1 DENFEKFSQLLEVDG
16 IDHKGLGRLVY
27 LAYFNNVKIESFYEI
42 SKKRIFTFNSKFI
55 GKADVLEE
63 RGSGSSLFFD
73 GYCKDRIY
81 KYDYLTPYK
90 IKESLIQEFF
100 PLFFSKKEK
109 GKSLNIKIELEVE
122 HPNSNNDFYSS
133 QSVFNL
139 DDLPQLHKVTL
150 EDESTDLFRN
160 LEIHYSIENKA
171 EKNKSIYTAVCVD
184 NRALELDLVQ
194 IEAIPSGYQLRF
206 LFVSDYFQGKV
217 NTSRQK
223 LLLPDELTEK
233 ALKEKLRE
241 EIGNIIICNIPKV
254 KENNQRV
261 TEKLNEN
268 FPHLTG
274 YFPKPSAGLILKT
287 AVLELAQSK
296 FFNDQRKILE
306 CENLDDE
313 QYEKAIELSSRS
325 LVEYVMY
332 RSLIIQKLKSM
343 TSKNHEKEL
352 HQLIVPMQ
360 QTLQKEEFDDDI
372 YNNNVWLLDDRFM
385 TYNTILSDET
395 MQDVIQSIA
404 LDNVE
409 DNSRPDITIV
419 FSGNPNTDLKV
430 NVVVVELKK
439 HGLPLAKNEE
449 VLSQLRQRARK
460 LLAYFPNKIEKIWF
474 YGITDIDS
482 DFRRSLKE
490 DGYKE
495 LFSHGQ
501 MFFKPQNII
510 IDDENNPFIID
521 LFVMTYDSF
530 INDAESRNAAFLRVL
545 KSTIRKCIES
555 AIPISP
561 IVTSFISQVAID
573 SQSVCNNSLNGL

>member
-1 DENFEKFSQLLEVDG
+1 MKINLKNAISTFYPNPSYEQIYFEAVANALDAKATEIVIKIKIDAFDRPETLQIVIKDNGIGFIDENFEKFSQLLEVDG

-27 LAYFNNVKIESFYEI
+27 LAYFNNVKIESFYGS
-42 SKKRIFTFNSKFI
+42 SKKRIFTFNSKFT
-55 GKADVLEE
+55 GKADMLEE

-81 KYDYLTPYK
+81 KYGYLIPHK

-100 PLFFSKKEK
+100 PLFFNKKEK

-122 HPNSNNDFYSS
+122 HPNPNNEFYSS

-139 DDLPQLHKVTL
+139 SDLPQLHKVTF
-150 EDESTDLFRN
+150 EAESTDIFRN
-160 LEIHYSIENKA
+160 LEIHYSVENKV

-184 NRALELDLVQ
+184 NRALEFDLVP
-194 IEAIPSGYQLRF
+194 IEAIPNGYQLRF

-241 EIGNIIICNIPKV
+241 EIGNIIICNIPTV

-261 TEKLNEN
+261 TEKLNEH

-287 AVLELAQSK
+287 AVLEVAQNK
-296 FFNDQRKILE
+296 FFSDQRKILE

-325 LVEYVMY
+325 LAEYVMY

-343 TSKNHEKEL
+343 TSKNHEREI

-385 TYNTILSDET
+385 TYHTILSDET
-395 MQDVIQSIA
+395 MQNVIQSIA

-419 FSGNPNTDLKV
+419 FSGNPTTDLLDVK
-430 NVVVVELKK
+430 
-439 HGLPLAKNEE
+439 
-449 VLSQLRQRARK
+449 QL
-460 LLAYFPNKIEKIWF
+460 
-474 YGITDIDS
+474 
-482 DFRRSLKE
+482 
-490 DGYKE
+490 
-495 LFSHGQ
+495 
-501 MFFKPQNII
+501 
-510 IDDENNPFIID
+510 NPFIID

-545 KSTIRKCIES
+545 KSTIRKSIES
-555 AIPISP
+555 TNSISQ
-561 IVTSFISQVAID
+561 IVTNPVSHIEID
-573 SQSVCNNSLNGL
+573 SQPVCNNSLNDL